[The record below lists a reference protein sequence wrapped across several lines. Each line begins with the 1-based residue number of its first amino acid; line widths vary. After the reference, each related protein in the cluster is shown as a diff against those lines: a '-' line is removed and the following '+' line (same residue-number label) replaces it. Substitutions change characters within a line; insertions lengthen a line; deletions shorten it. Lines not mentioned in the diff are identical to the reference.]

1 MIKLFQ
7 VVIRE
12 ARKLLPV
19 TAYFLFSNELLALT
33 QQVIAGEYGISVTSY
48 FKGLVM
54 ALVIAKVVLVVDL
67 LPFMN
72 IFKHKAAIWNTVW
85 SAAIYTIASLLFR
98 VVEGTISGWSAT
110 GDLSAGFTYFTA
122 ETQWPRFWLVQ
133 TWIFFLLVNY
143 CLFQEVSWRI
153 APRGLFDV
161 VFRDPAP
168 DQIRNR

>member
-1 MIKLFQ
+1 MIKLLQ

-72 IFKHKAAIWNTVW
+72 IFKH
-85 SAAIYTIASLLFR
+85 
-98 VVEGTISGWSAT
+98 
-110 GDLSAGFTYFTA
+110 
-122 ETQWPRFWLVQ
+122 
-133 TWIFFLLVNY
+133 
-143 CLFQEVSWRI
+143 
-153 APRGLFDV
+153 
-161 VFRDPAP
+161 
-168 DQIRNR
+168 